1 MEILR
6 DDKGNL
12 TTAALLSESEFDA
25 LMSEFIQK
33 QEKIAARKAKKIAD
47 GFAKAFKAAFED

>member
-1 MEILR
+1 MEMLR

-25 LMSEFIQK
+25 LLRMANRK
-33 QEKIAARKAKKIAD
+33 QAMRAQRTIKRWEMRIKQSGLK
-47 GFAKAFKAAFED
+47 F